1 MNGYWLPAHR
11 GGVGSAAVQLAKARG
26 AYVIAVTSR
35 SKQEAIQEI
44 GADKVVL
51 RESSLVE
58 NLGLDHVDVV
68 VDLVGG
74 EQWPELL
81 DILKPGGRYAV
92 SGAIAGPMVQLD
104 LRTLYLKDLSFF
116 GCTSL
121 EPEIFQNLVS
131 HIQNKRIVPLVAKTF
146 PLEEIRQ
153 AQAEFQEKKHI
164 GKFVLTVNTH

>member
-1 MNGYWLPAHR
+1 
-11 GGVGSAAVQLAKARG
+11 
-26 AYVIAVTSR
+26 
-35 SKQEAIQEI
+35 
-44 GADKVVL
+44 
-51 RESSLVE
+51 
-58 NLGLDHVDVV
+58 
-68 VDLVGG
+68 
-74 EQWPELL
+74 
-81 DILKPGGRYAV
+81 
-92 SGAIAGPMVQLD
+92 LD